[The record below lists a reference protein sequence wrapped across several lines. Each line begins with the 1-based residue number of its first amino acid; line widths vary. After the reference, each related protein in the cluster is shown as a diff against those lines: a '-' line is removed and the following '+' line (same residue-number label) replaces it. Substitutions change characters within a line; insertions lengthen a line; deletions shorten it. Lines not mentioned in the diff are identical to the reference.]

1 MEHREETIRE
11 INKLLQSRYGELGL
25 EIRESV
31 GEEEHSR
38 KENKQTK
45 QLDKVSETLK
55 SLTCLAKKTNES
67 DCRLG

>member
-1 MEHREETIRE
+1 MEHREETVRE

-38 KENKQTK
+38 KENKQNSWTK
-45 QLDKVSETLK
+45 SQ
-55 SLTCLAKKTNES
+55 
-67 DCRLG
+67 RH